1 MNFSTKNGKGNM
13 KYTDLPNKHDKDPN
27 WEKQSSKE
35 RIKYL
40 EKELGSRDRLDGWTI
55 KGLQKELDKLKN
67 KI

>member
-1 MNFSTKNGKGNM
+1 M